1 MPARRVFRMFSGLVA
16 ALAFQVVR
24 AELITINVDPNGT
37 TSNLN
42 VFGTTL
48 ASGSATWP
56 ARTSFRDY
64 QFRLS
69 TTSGSATFDAF
80 AVQLSVSR
88 QSNTASDNTL
98 RASLWTGEILSRPNP
113 LLADALTTVTIPN
126 GSVPTSGY
134 SSITLTGP
142 AFFNAQTIGTTPS
155 VFFFRIWAEGNGGN
169 TGGFNTKMA
178 NVVGELQAVTMSES
192 SRINGDVALDADNDG
207 YEPGGGET
215 YDAIQE
221 VPEPSAVALALAG
234 LALAGGAAWRRRR

>member
-1 MPARRVFRMFSGLVA
+1 MSSRRFLRLACGLVA
-16 ALAFQVVR
+16 ALSIQAVR

-42 VFGTTL
+42 VYGTTL
-48 ASGSATWP
+48 TGGTATWP
-56 ARTSFRDY
+56 TRDWFRDY

-69 TTSGSATFDAF
+69 TASGSATFDAF

-88 QSNTASDNTL
+88 QNNTATNNTL
-98 RASLWTGEILSRPNP
+98 RASLWTGDILSRPNP
-113 LLADALTTVTIPN
+113 ALADALTTVTIPN
-126 GSVPTSGY
+126 SSVPTSGY

-142 AFFNAQTIGTTPS
+142 AFSNAQTIGTTPS

-178 NVVGELQAVTMSES
+178 NSVGELQAITMADS
-192 SRINGDVALDADNDG
+192 STMNGDVALDDENDG
-207 YEPGGGET
+207 FNGNDT

-234 LALAGGAAWRRRR
+234 FALAGGVAWRRRR